1 MRRNRSTQTGR
12 KPVQTVANRP
22 RDAASSRVAR
32 KVSLKRQALLDG
44 AITLFNA
51 RGISGTSLADVAE
64 TLGLARA
71 SIYHY
76 VDDRS
81 DLVFQCYLR
90 SCEVTAQD
98 LALAEEAETGIEKVT
113 EYIRL
118 ALTADRKA
126 LAVLSEIPS
135 LMPEHREIVGR
146 ADNRNTATLREYVHR
161 GMADGGIRSCDP
173 EIATQAII
181 GMLAWAQLLPHW
193 SFGRN
198 VKVLRRRARDAMIEL
213 LTDGLTVS
221 SGYDFD
227 CTLRASAFLPTV
239 ENVFNR
245 EEFSAAKLDM
255 ALAVASRLFNR
266 YGIAATSINTIAD
279 ALGVTKGAL
288 YHHLKDKPDLIVRC
302 YERSFDLYDKFAA
315 AAQNNGND
323 GLESALINAHL
334 NIQAQVDK
342 VSPLMPQPGFESV
355 PQGKRGRFKKRAAA
369 ENRTLARLLQSG
381 VDQGVARPCDT
392 RLVTHIC
399 AGAFGWL
406 PKWLPDDR
414 MDDPMRIADEI
425 CGLLARGLAADRC
438 PAP

>member
-1 MRRNRSTQTGR
+1 MVDAVPKRSRN
-12 KPVQTVANRP
+12 P
-22 RDAASSRVAR
+22 ASSRVAR

-44 AITLFNA
+44 AIALFNA

-98 LALAEEAETGIEKVT
+98 LALAEEAETGLEKVVET
-113 EYIRL
+113 IRL
-118 ALTADRKA
+118 ALAADRKA

-135 LMPEHREIVGR
+135 LMPEHREIVRR
-146 ADNRNTATLREYVHR
+146 ADNRNTATLREYMHR
-161 GMADGGIRSCDP
+161 GMADGSIRPCDP
-173 EIATQAII
+173 EIATHAII

-193 SFGRN
+193 SMARN
-198 VKVLRRRARDAMIEL
+198 VRVLRARARDAMTDL
-213 LTDGLTVS
+213 LTHGLAVDRGWKVHCS
-221 SGYDFD
+221 
-227 CTLRASAFLPTV
+227 LRATDFLPTV

-245 EEFSAAKLDM
+245 KEFSAARLDM

-266 YGIAATSINTIAD
+266 YGIEATSIDMIAEH
-279 ALGVTKGAL
+279 LGVTKGAL

-302 YERSFDLYDKFAA
+302 YERSFDLYDRFTA
-315 AAQNNGND
+315 AAQNSGSD

-355 PQGKRGRFKKRAAA
+355 PQDKRGSFKRRAAA
-369 ENRTLARLLQSG
+369 ENRSLARLLQAG
-381 VDQGVARPCDT
+381 AEEGVARPCDAG
-392 RLVTHIC
+392 LVTHIC

-414 MDDPMRIADEI
+414 EHDPMRIAGEI
-425 CGLLARGLAADRC
+425 CGLLAQGLATE
-438 PAP
+438 